1 MFVGVIEWGEER
13 LIQNRSGNQLMK
25 KVVRISFWSEEGR
38 FEREHNNYNLRT
50 NVQIL
55 ESV

>member
-1 MFVGVIEWGEER
+1 MGWGEEQ
-13 LIQNRSGNQLMK
+13 LIQNRSGNHLIK

-38 FEREHNNYNLRT
+38 FVSGHNNYTLRT